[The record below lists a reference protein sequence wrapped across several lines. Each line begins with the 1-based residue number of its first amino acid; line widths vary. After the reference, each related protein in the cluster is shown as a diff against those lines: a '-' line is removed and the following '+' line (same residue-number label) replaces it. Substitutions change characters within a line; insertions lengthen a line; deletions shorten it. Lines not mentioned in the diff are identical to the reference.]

1 MYEIFIHIFNSQNCG
16 VFDHLEMMSENS
28 NNDKEESINF
38 PIELDPFPFKSSST
52 ENIDSVTHSF
62 TKLCES
68 SKLDESI
75 EVKEKYCILSVQL

>member
-1 MYEIFIHIFNSQNCG
+1 
-16 VFDHLEMMSENS
+16 MMSENS

-52 ENIDSVTHSF
+52 GNIDSVTHSF

-75 EVKEKYCILSVQL
+75 EVKENETKNVDHKNDGGNVTCHLKM